1 MEHSLFQVLLT
12 VALCGDTGR
21 RTTNFLTLVT
31 SVCVHVR
38 ERDSLQVHPGT
49 YGTSGDSPTV
59 ANLYSEN
66 VVHFELINRHRNN
79 SLVVFKEPL

>member
-1 MEHSLFQVLLT
+1 MEHSLFQVRLT
-12 VALCGDTGR
+12 IALCGDTGR
-21 RTTNFLTLVT
+21 RTKNFFTLVT

-38 ERDSLQVHPGT
+38 ERLTGT

-66 VVHFELINRHRNN
+66 VGHFELINRHRNN
-79 SLVVFKEPL
+79 YLVVFKEPL